1 MKVGQKPSAP
11 PQVANRKGSG
21 ADDELSQ
28 RVFAGFF
35 GAFLGLSLLKFGNPP
50 IMEKWVD
57 HPEGFVEFIFQY
69 PWPIGW
75 AYGMLVVAGV
85 IAAGRRRWNVGGP
98 KWLLALPL
106 AWFIWEFIAGA
117 QSVEWDYT
125 KPTLKHFAACVGCFY
140 LGVFSLSGIRKTGLF
155 WLGITCGFLLVLA
168 TGLEQHFGGLKETR
182 RYFLTYVYP
191 QMKEVPPGYL
201 QKISSERIFGTLF
214 YPNALAG
221 AILLLLPPILAV
233 LWGLRERFTEGARR
247 VLVGIVAVGGLSCL
261 FWSGSK
267 GGWLLALL
275 MGLVVL
281 LRLKFRRALK
291 IGLIFGVLVL
301 GLTGFFA
308 RYLGYFHKGA
318 TSVSARFDYWQ
329 AAVQITK
336 EHPIFGTGPGTF
348 FIPYQK
354 IKRPESEPS
363 RLTHNDYLEQASDSG
378 IPGLLLYTGVV
389 AGGLAWIARRKEFL
403 NNWQNFAIWLGVLGW
418 ALQSLMEFALYIPA
432 LSWSAFAFL
441 GWMVGK
447 AEAGSAQAEGRESI

>member
-1 MKVGQKPSAP
+1 MKAGQKPSAP
-11 PQVANRKGSG
+11 PQAASRKSSAG
-21 ADDELSQ
+21 AEDGLWQ
-28 RVFAGFF
+28 RVFAVSF

-50 IMEKWVD
+50 IMEKWVTR
-57 HPEGFVEFIFQY
+57 PEGFFEFVFAY
-69 PWPIGW
+69 PWPIAW
-75 AYGMLVVAGV
+75 AYGLLILVTISGW
-85 IAAGRRRWNVGGP
+85 AAGSRRLGLP
-98 KWLLALPL
+98 FWLLALPL
-106 AWFIWEFIAGA
+106 AWFLWEFIAGL
-117 QSVEWDYT
+117 QSVDWSLT
-125 KPTLKHFAACVGCFY
+125 KATLMHFAACVACFY
-140 LGVFSLSGIRKTGLF
+140 LGVFSLSGIRKTALF
-155 WLGITCGFLLVLA
+155 WSGIICGFVLVLV

-182 RYFLTYVYP
+182 QYFLTYIYP

-201 QKISSERIFGTLF
+201 QKISSSRIFGTLF

-221 AILLLLPPILAV
+221 AILLLLPPILAF
-233 LWGLRERFTEGARR
+233 LWGLRERFTVGARR
-247 VLVGIVAVGGLSCL
+247 LLVGIAAVGGLSCL

-275 MGLVVL
+275 MGLIVL
-281 LRLKFRRALK
+281 LRLKFSGAVKLS
-291 IGLIFGVLVL
+291 LIVAVLVV
-301 GLTGFFA
+301 GLAGFFV

-336 EHPIFGTGPGTF
+336 EHPVFGTGPGTF

-378 IPGLLLYTGVV
+378 IPGLLFYASFIV
-389 AGGLAWIARRKEFL
+389 GGLVWIARRKDFL
-403 NNWQNFAIWLGVLGW
+403 NNWQTFAVWLGVLGW

-441 GWMVGK
+441 GWMM
-447 AEAGSAQAEGRESI
+447 GSSKSEVRNPNGSC